1 MPHIPRIFIAYS
13 RQDLP
18 QLQQLKANLIVLERQ
33 NLCSVFYDGVI
44 QAGEHWDKRLKDELH
59 QADIF
64 LLLISTDFLASEYV
78 HEIEL
83 PTILKREQE
92 GTAKV
97 FPVILRHCL
106 WKRTPLAQLQT
117 ILYKDEPI
125 EVHNAYWHVAE
136 LVADAIDQ
144 LTGRINHESP
154 IIHLVLPESTINLA
168 EVDPFYK
175 EMVFIKGGSFEMGD
189 VFGEGDDSEKP
200 VHTVQVTDFYF
211 SRFLVTQSQWEK
223 IMGYNPSY
231 FGSDGLLP
239 VETVGWEEIHEFIRV
254 LNKRTGLNYRLP
266 SEAEWEYAARERGN
280 KIRFGNGKNIA
291 VPTEINFNGE
301 SKHNAQ
307 SYLIQG
313 EYREKTTPLGSFLAN
328 DLGLYDL
335 SGNVWEWCA
344 DFWHDNYQDAPQSS
358 SAWMEGGD
366 YSRQVVRGGSW
377 DDNAKIC
384 RNSSRHWIHLDFRNS
399 YVGFR
404 LARS

>member
-1 MPHIPRIFIAYS
+1 MAHIPRIFIAYS

-64 LLLISTDFLASEYV
+64 LLLISTDFLASEYI

-92 GTAKV
+92 GSAKV

-106 WKRTPLAQLQT
+106 WKRTPLAQLQA

-144 LTGRINHESP
+144 LTGKIGQENP
-154 IIHLVLPESTINLA
+154 VIHSVLPESAINLA
-168 EVDPFYK
+168 QVDPFHG
-175 EMVFIKGGSFEMGD
+175 EMVFIKGGRFEMGD

-200 VHTVQVTDFYF
+200 VHTVQIKDFYL
-211 SRFLVTQSQWEK
+211 SRNLITQAQWEK
-223 IMGYNPSY
+223 IMGYNPSH
-231 FGSDGLLP
+231 FKGNEKLP
-239 VETVGWEEIHEFIRV
+239 VEKVNWDEAEEFIRI
-254 LNKRTGLNYRLP
+254 LNKRSGLHYRLP
-266 SEAEWEYAARERGN
+266 SEAEWEYAARERGD
-280 KIRFGNGKNIA
+280 KVRFGNGKNIA
-291 VPTEINFNGE
+291 VPTEINFDGQDA
-301 SKHNAQ
+301 STTQ
-307 SYLIQG
+307 SYLVKG
-313 EYREKTTPLGSFLAN
+313 KYREKTTPVGSFLAN
-328 DLGLYDL
+328 ELGLHDL

-344 DFWHDNYQDAPQSS
+344 DVWHDSYEGAPQDG

-366 YSRQVVRGGSW
+366 QTARVLRGGSW
-377 DDNAKIC
+377 SYNAYYCRASCRSWLLIDD
-384 RNSSRHWIHLDFRNS
+384 RDLD
-399 YVGFR
+399 VGIR
-404 LARS
+404 IARS